1 MVKYL
6 QAFFINWDWRIY
18 DPAIDMPT
26 KVQSSNLNEE
36 LG

>member
-1 MVKYL
+1 M
-6 QAFFINWDWRIY
+6 WDAQILCEEKK
-18 DPAIDMPT
+18 MQT